1 MKFEDVNKV
10 VTPKTKAIL
19 MVHTYGLAAEAIKI
33 ESFCKEN
40 NIYLIEDSAEAHGQ
54 TIDGRPCGSFGDIS
68 TFSFYANK
76 HITTGEGGMV
86 LTNNESFKESLNQ
99 MRNLDFKNENRFKHD
114 NLFWN
119 YRLGGL
125 QAALGISQIKNLQKT
140 IEFKINQGKF
150 YNLLFSEF
158 DEIIQTPLAKDK
170 NIINHYWVYGLRIKN
185 GSNRDDLQ
193 EYLSQNGIQSR
204 PFFWPLHLQK
214 SLPSK
219 FRTKSSFNISE
230 DLGRNGFYIPMGK
243 HVSKKDQKKIVS
255 KIIEF
260 LNK

>member
-1 MKFEDVNKV
+1 MIQVFQPSLTFYDKVSVLRSLLSNDISGASPKISEFEDLMSSRFEREHSVAVSNGSVALDLALKVIELSEGDEVIVPSFSIISCLSAIIRAGAKPVFCDVNDKTWNMKFEDVNKV

-99 MRNLDFKNENRFKHD
+99 MRNLDFKNENRF
-114 NLFWN
+114 
-119 YRLGGL
+119 
-125 QAALGISQIKNLQKT
+125 
-140 IEFKINQGKF
+140 
-150 YNLLFSEF
+150 
-158 DEIIQTPLAKDK
+158 
-170 NIINHYWVYGLRIKN
+170 
-185 GSNRDDLQ
+185 
-193 EYLSQNGIQSR
+193 
-204 PFFWPLHLQK
+204 
-214 SLPSK
+214 
-219 FRTKSSFNISE
+219 
-230 DLGRNGFYIPMGK
+230 
-243 HVSKKDQKKIVS
+243 
-255 KIIEF
+255 
-260 LNK
+260 